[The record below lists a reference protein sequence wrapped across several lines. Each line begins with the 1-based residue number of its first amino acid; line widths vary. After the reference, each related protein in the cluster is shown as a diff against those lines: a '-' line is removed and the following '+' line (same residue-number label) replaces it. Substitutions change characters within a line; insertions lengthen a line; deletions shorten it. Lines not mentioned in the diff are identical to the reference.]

1 MTNRYAIVSDEKVSN
16 VVMWDGESELQLST
30 GETAVASDVA
40 DIGWE
45 YRDGEFITPAP
56 PPLPEPTP
64 DEILATNT
72 AERDRRLVA
81 ATLAI
86 APLQDAV
93 DLEDATAA
101 ETALLKKWKVYR
113 VAVNRIDLTL
123 ISPDWPN
130 PPA

>member
-1 MTNRYAIVSDEKVSN
+1 MTNRYAIVSDGKVSN

-56 PPLPEPTP
+56 PPLPEPSP

-93 DLEDATAA
+93 DL
-101 ETALLKKWKVYR
+101 
-113 VAVNRIDLTL
+113 
-123 ISPDWPN
+123 
-130 PPA
+130 